1 MAGERSLLCAS
12 KAQHAMRT
20 FALFLLLLGVMSGCT
35 AQTPSAAGIKHAHS
49 ITVRVDGDCPMC
61 EKTIEA
67 AAFRKGE
74 AAADWDVKAKTAL
87 ITIDTMRTTVD
98 AVLRRIAEAGYDN
111 ERYLAPDKAYAGLPG
126 CCQYERGMKHEPMQ
140 GDAKE
145 HHATGHHDHTS
156 ADNAEV
162 PPSVF
167 DKEGYRGTPQ
177 RDEPVEQQPMDPV
190 QEKSAFEAVLARYFE
205 LKDALVAGNGAQAKK
220 SATALDEAMH
230 SVDAD
235 KLPAAQQGTWEQV
248 MTAAMPV
255 VHPLSETADLA
266 KQRKLF
272 AQLTAPMLQLAEAAG
287 EGTIYLD
294 HCPMYEGGADW
305 LSRDKAIKNPF
316 YGSMMLTCGSV
327 KRTIAK

>member
-1 MAGERSLLCAS
+1 
-12 KAQHAMRT
+12 MRT
-20 FALFLLLLGVMSGCT
+20 FAAITVLLLGAMPGCT
-35 AQTPSAAGIKHAHS
+35 AQAPTAAGIKHAHS

-61 EKTIEA
+61 EKTIEKV
-67 AAFRKGE
+67 AFVKGE
-74 AAADWDVKAKTAL
+74 AHADWDVDAKTAV
-87 ITIDTMRTTVD
+87 ITIDSTRTTVD

-126 CCQYERGMKHEPMQ
+126 CCQYERSFKHAPVKGE
-140 GDAKE
+140 AHE
-145 HHATGHHDHTS
+145 HATGHEGHAAPDT
-156 ADNAEV
+156 AGTL
-162 PPSVF
+162 PSVF

-177 RDEPVEQQPMDPV
+177 RDEPAEQQPMDPA
-190 QEKSAFEAVLARYFE
+190 QEKSAFEAVFARYFE
-205 LKDALVAGNGAQAKK
+205 LKDALVAGNGTQAKQL
-220 SATALDEAMH
+220 AAALDEAMH
-230 SVDAD
+230 SVAAN

-255 VHPLSETADLA
+255 VHPLSEAADVE

-272 AQLTAPMLQLAEAAG
+272 AQLTAPMLQLAEAGG

-327 KRTIAK
+327 TRTIAK

>member
-1 MAGERSLLCAS
+1 
-12 KAQHAMRT
+12 
-20 FALFLLLLGVMSGCT
+20 MSGCT

-111 ERYLAPDKAYAGLPG
+111 ERYLAPDKAYKGLPG
-126 CCQYERGMKHEPMQ
+126 CCQYERGMKPEPVK
-140 GDAKE
+140 GDAHEQHKADA
-145 HHATGHHDHTS
+145 HDGHGQKAQEPIAQEMS
-156 ADNAEV
+156 AL
-162 PPSVF
+162 
-167 DKEGYRGTPQ
+167 
-177 RDEPVEQQPMDPV
+177 
-190 QEKSAFEAVLARYFE
+190 EALFAHYFE
-205 LKDALVAGNGAQAKK
+205 LKDALVAGNGDAAKQVA
-220 SATALDEAMH
+220 ATMGEVLHRMDPT
-230 SVDAD
+230 
-235 KLPAAQQGTWEQV
+235 KLTAAQQATWEQLI
-248 MTAAMPV
+248 TEAMPLL
-255 VHPLSETADLA
+255 HPLSETTDLA
-266 KQRKLF
+266 KQRTLF
-272 AQLTAPMLQLAEAAG
+272 AQLTAPMLQLAEAVG

-327 KRTIAK
+327 TRTIAK

>member
-1 MAGERSLLCAS
+1 
-12 KAQHAMRT
+12 MRT
-20 FALFLLLLGVMSGCT
+20 IAILSVLLLGAMPGCT
-35 AQTPSAAGIKHAHS
+35 AQAPTAAGIKHAQS
-49 ITVRVDGDCPMC
+49 NTVRVDGDCPMC
-61 EKTIEA
+61 EKTIEKV
-67 AAFRKGE
+67 AFVKGE
-74 AAADWDVKAKTAL
+74 AHADWDVDAKTAV
-87 ITIDTMRTTVD
+87 ITIDSTRTTVD

-126 CCQYERGMKHEPMQ
+126 CCQYERSFKHAPVKGEAHQQHMQ
-140 GDAKE
+140 
-145 HHATGHHDHTS
+145 GHHDHS
-156 ADNAEV
+156 NADNAETS
-162 PPSVF
+162 PSVF
-167 DKEGYRGTPQ
+167 DKEGYSGTPQ

-190 QEKSAFEAVLARYFE
+190 QEKSAFEAVFARYFE

-220 SATALDEAMH
+220 SATALDEAMR

-235 KLPAAQQGTWEQV
+235 KLPAAKQSTWEQV

-255 VHPLSETADLA
+255 VHPLSETADLV
-266 KQRKLF
+266 KQRKLL

-327 KRTIAK
+327 KRTIVK

>member
-1 MAGERSLLCAS
+1 MKHLIILPIA
-12 KAQHAMRT
+12 
-20 FALFLLLLGVMSGCT
+20 LLLLISCS
-35 AQTPSAAGIKHAHS
+35 AQDMTSTRGIKHARG

-61 EKTIEA
+61 EKTIEKV
-67 AAFRKGE
+67 AFVKGE
-74 AAADWDVKAKTAL
+74 AHADWDVDAKTAV
-87 ITIDTMRTTVD
+87 ITIDSTRTTVD

-126 CCQYERGMKHEPMQ
+126 CCQYERSFKHAPVKGEAHEQ
-140 GDAKE
+140 
-145 HHATGHHDHTS
+145 HATGHESHGLEAHAQHDH
-156 ADNAEV
+156 AAH
-162 PPSVF
+162 
-167 DKEGYRGTPQ
+167 GTA
-177 RDEPVEQQPMDPV
+177 V
-190 QEKSAFEAVLARYFE
+190 QEKSAFEAVFGRYFE

-220 SATALDEAMH
+220 SAAALDEAMH

-248 MTAAMPV
+248 MTAAMPA
-255 VHPLSETADLA
+255 VHPLSETADVA

-316 YGSMMLTCGSV
+316 YGSMMLTCGNV